1 VEDLGEPTQLCEMC
15 ESIEIRYVHHMEHL
29 EYSESLSVGCVCAEH
44 LEQNYIQ
51 PREREKRLKNSAR
64 RRKPWVDRVWKVSAK
79 GNDYINVGGFNITV
93 FRQEGGWRLTINNRE
108 TEKSQIGRKTYTTQ
122 DAAKAAGFGA
132 LICAKESL

>member
-1 VEDLGEPTQLCEMC
+1 MEDLGAPTQLCEMC
-15 ESIEIRYVHHMEHL
+15 ESIEIRYVHHMEHP

-64 RRKPWVDRVWKVSAK
+64 RRKSWVDRVWKVSTK

-93 FRQEGGWRLTINNRE
+93 FRQGGGWRLTIKNRE
-108 TEKSQIGRKTYTTQ
+108 TEKSQTGRKTYTTQ
-122 DAAKAAGFGA
+122 DAAKAAGFDA
-132 LICAKESL
+132 LIWAKESL